1 MCLHRRHRPRPRR
14 RSNAVGAGR
23 VRVLSRPYRKG
34 LLARALTRL
43 RLPAGRP
50 PVGGADRKG
59 IMLPALAVLAIVFAL
74 SF

>member
-1 MCLHRRHRPRPRR
+1 MCVLRRHRPRHRR

-23 VRVLSRPYRKG
+23 PRPGPFSTLPKGPSGARVSET
-34 LLARALTRL
+34 AL
-43 RLPAGRP
+43 AGRP

>member
-1 MCLHRRHRPRPRR
+1 MCRRHRLRHGRR
-14 RSNAVGAGR
+14 NNAAGAT
-23 VRVLSRPYRKG
+23 PYRES
-34 LLARALTRL
+34 LVARALTRL